1 MLERQRGASGVLFS
15 FERMETPADNR
26 ELLADVW
33 QKLPPEEKL
42 NLFSEAKATGIST
55 VVMTFIFATALAIG
69 LKTPWVLW
77 GTFFVLPMAFQ
88 IASGKAW
95 RVIKPKALVEYSAA
109 RATACFF
116 AAKVGGHNMNPSII
130 LKGICRQQL
139 PDSGDDELLSDPEEL
154 ERMRTPKSAWIT
166 LFPDS
171 IVIFS
176 ESPQG
181 AVNELSRP
189 LLDRDLSITS
199 EEPDQFDEPQAPKTL
214 IVTAKSEK
222 GEMLRWTL
230 SSPFAD
236 TLSAFERRFRSALT
250 ARDRIAES
258 SSQDPVTDERSLT
271 PAAAPTPRAA

>member
-1 MLERQRGASGVLFS
+1 
-15 FERMETPADNR
+15 METPTDNR

-42 NLFSEAKATGIST
+42 NLFAEAKATGISS
-55 VVMTFIFATALAIG
+55 VVITFIFATAMAIG

-95 RVIKPKALVEYSAA
+95 RVIKPKALVDYSVA

-116 AAKVGGHNMNPSII
+116 AAKVGGRNMNPSII
-130 LKGICRQQL
+130 LKGSCQQQL
-139 PDSGDDELLSDPEEL
+139 PDSGDDDLLSDPAEL
-154 ERMRTPKSAWIT
+154 EQVRAAKAAWIT

-171 IVIFS
+171 LVIFS

-189 LLDRDLSITS
+189 LVDRDLSITS
-199 EEPDQFDEPQAPKTL
+199 QELDEFDDPRAPKTL
-214 IVTAKSEK
+214 IITAKNNK
-222 GEMLRWTL
+222 GEILRWTL
-230 SSPFAD
+230 SSPFTD

-250 ARDRIAES
+250 ARERMADRSPE
-258 SSQDPVTDERSLT
+258 DPAANERSLA
-271 PAAAPTPRAA
+271 PAGSPTPRAA